1 MKLQKRD
8 ANGVLVFDSWDEGVH
23 YFRSSP
29 SSILNRY
36 IWQMLNWGYTETEQD
51 EIWRQARAAD
61 TLPGRIADMKELVRR
76 LRTTGNIFISNF

>member
-1 MKLQKRD
+1 MTQPKRD

-36 IWQMLNWGYTETEQD
+36 IWQMLNWGYTEAEED
-51 EIWRQARAAD
+51 EIWKQARAAD